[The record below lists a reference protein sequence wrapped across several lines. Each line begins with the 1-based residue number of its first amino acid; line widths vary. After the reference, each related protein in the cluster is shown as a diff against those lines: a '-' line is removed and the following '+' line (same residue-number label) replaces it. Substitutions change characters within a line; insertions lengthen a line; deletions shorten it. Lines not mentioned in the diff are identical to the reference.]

1 MNAQFTQQQFQAAQ
15 SILASGKNVWLITD
29 EDKVIDVYAS
39 RDKAKEAKL
48 GRVVKFEG
56 KFDDVEIIEKKAE
69 VKQKAEKKVK
79 EVKEKKI
86 SKRQLAIDILNES
99 QDKTRGAIIKL
110 YAEKLGMSSAMA
122 STYYYTAK
130 EAVEAQGTNA

>member
-15 SILASGKNVWLITD
+15 AILASGKNVWLVTD
-29 EDKVIDVYAS
+29 ADKVIDVQAS

-56 KFDDVEIIEKKAE
+56 KLDDVQIVET
-69 VKQKAEKKVK
+69 KQKAEKKVK
-79 EVKEKKI
+79 EVKEKKT
-86 SKRQLAIDILNES
+86 SKRQMAVDILIASE
-99 QDKTRGAIIKL
+99 DKSRGAIIKL

-130 EAVEAQGTNA
+130 ELIEAQGTNA